1 MYVCGKIQSA
11 LKEGCRK
18 EEAIK
23 IKCVLLKKKLFQ
35 SMQIASRHV
44 KYATMYLKSL
54 QGKNCQKV
62 FPEGSGP

>member
-23 IKCVLLKKKLFQ
+23 IKCVHFLKKTIPINANSVQ
-35 SMQIASRHV
+35 A
-44 KYATMYLKSL
+44 
-54 QGKNCQKV
+54 C
-62 FPEGSGP
+62 